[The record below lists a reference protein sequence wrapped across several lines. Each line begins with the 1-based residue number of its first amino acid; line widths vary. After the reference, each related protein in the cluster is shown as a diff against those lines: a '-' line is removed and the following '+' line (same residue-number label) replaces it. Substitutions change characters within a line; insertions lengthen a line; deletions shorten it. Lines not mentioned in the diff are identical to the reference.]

1 MAIKTQLDA
10 DVKLLQDE
18 LESYSNVQEVYDFT
32 AEWNKGQG
40 SRQLSLNM
48 GFYNETFEKIQY
60 FNQIIARVPNSNSR
74 LGTIL
79 LETLTLKKQ
88 LSEMPA
94 QIMNSIR
101 HNVTQT
107 MDNETRL
114 LKEDLSKTS
123 EILEQTPTSLNVYVE
138 QVNTLKFVKQ
148 KQKDF
153 DSKYDIIH
161 RLKKQCLDD
170 NIKVSPSIEMSI
182 AHVQSLYLG
191 LPKLCI
197 KAQEGLKKN
206 KSKECIKRM

>member
-1 MAIKTQLDA
+1 
-10 DVKLLQDE
+10 
-18 LESYSNVQEVYDFT
+18 
-32 AEWNKGQG
+32 
-40 SRQLSLNM
+40 M

-60 FNQIIARVPNSNSR
+60 FNQIIARVPSSNTR

-79 LETLTLKKQ
+79 LETMTLKK
-88 LSEMPA
+88 LLLEMP
-94 QIMNSIR
+94 QKIMNSIR

-153 DSKYDIIH
+153 DSKYEIIH
-161 RLKKQCLDD
+161 RLKKQCLED

-182 AHVQSLYLG
+182 HHV
-191 LPKLCI
+191 
-197 KAQEGLKKN
+197 
-206 KSKECIKRM
+206 